1 MELNKE
7 GKTMVVKEFT
17 QEQLAMLAD
26 CILAK
31 MQDWREIGDKV
42 QSRELTELVRTKS
55 AELMTMFNYINADRE
70 E

>member
-1 MELNKE
+1 MFNIK
-7 GKTMVVKEFT
+7 KCRVMVEKVFT

-55 AELMTMFNYINADRE
+55 AELMTMLNYINADRE

>member
-1 MELNKE
+1 
-7 GKTMVVKEFT
+7 MVEKEFT

-55 AELMTMFNYINADRE
+55 AELMTMLNYINDGRE

>member
-1 MELNKE
+1 
-7 GKTMVVKEFT
+7 
-17 QEQLAMLAD
+17 MLAD

-55 AELMTMFNYINADRE
+55 AELMTMLNYINADRE

>member
-1 MELNKE
+1 MGTIKK
-7 GKTMVVKEFT
+7 KTMVAKLFT
-17 QEQLAMLAD
+17 QEQLDMLAD

-42 QSRELTELVRTKS
+42 QSRELIELVRTKS
-55 AELMTMFNYINADRE
+55 AELMTLLNYINDGRE